1 MPFIMPVIF
10 LGVFNKMPAALTF
23 YYVVSNIFTLILQ
36 FVIQNYVINHDK
48 IRAQIDENK
57 TKGPKTS
64 KFMEKMVEMQKQN
77 QERMK
82 KGK

>member
-1 MPFIMPVIF
+1 M
-10 LGVFNKMPAALTF
+10 
-23 YYVVSNIFTLILQ
+23 
-36 FVIQNYVINHDK
+36 INHDK